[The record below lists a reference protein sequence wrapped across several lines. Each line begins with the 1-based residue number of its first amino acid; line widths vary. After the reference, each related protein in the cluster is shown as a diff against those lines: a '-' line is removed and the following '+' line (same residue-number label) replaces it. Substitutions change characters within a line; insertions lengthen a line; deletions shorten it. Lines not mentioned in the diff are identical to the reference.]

1 VWRLQKDIEAY
12 LAQHIEWHS
21 VRDPHAVET
30 VAPRF
35 LWGDFEALSYTW
47 GEENADGRVVVNG
60 TLCHVHQNLEAAL
73 RRLRALPE
81 TEHGMKYWIDALC
94 INQKNIPERNAEV
107 KRMRKIY
114 ERAWSVVVWLGE
126 GTEDHDKACDCIS
139 GISNPD
145 LSKYRKYYF
154 SHDEE
159 LFGNLKWKPLIDL
172 LRKPYWKRVWI
183 IQELA
188 MNHHH
193 TLFIYGDTA
202 FFRQDLEFT
211 LESCMS
217 DSLFVQ
223 KWLDAESD
231 DSTNETQE
239 NLFGLFRRVSSLM
252 ALSSHQLQGAD
263 IEDVLSLA
271 QEASSKD
278 MRDKIYG
285 IHGLLPTALS
295 SRIQPNYDLS
305 VAEIFQD
312 FSEILLQECGLE
324 SVLSWGG
331 SDLRLPSWCV
341 DLSGPFS
348 RCHIQWLRRRRANLN
363 RSFPYTYRF
372 SDSTKYL
379 LCNGVFIDT
388 IESATECSLEMSDL
402 NRNLGVQ
409 QDLNGAQG
417 DYPMVENEALI
428 DTLIETLLLGHPHR
442 SGHKISFFA
451 APWVENR
458 RENNI
463 SKEFDLAPDE
473 QKARELFWK
482 FVKSDG
488 YFGAF
493 DKFRKAYSTFKVQ
506 GHELKSFF
514 PRWMPRI
521 DARLG
526 IYKKYLSSYC
536 ESAGLV
542 AATDVRL
549 AVVSLVGRA
558 LANTT
563 NGHLALIPSKGRK
576 GDVIAIVDCSFPILL
591 RPKGQ
596 GYKYIGECYLQGFMD
611 GEAFAG
617 DEQPKV
623 EEITIV

>member
-1 VWRLQKDIEAY
+1 
-12 LAQHIEWHS
+12 
-21 VRDPHAVET
+21 
-30 VAPRF
+30 
-35 LWGDFEALSYTW
+35 
-47 GEENADGRVVVNG
+47 VVNG

-126 GTEDHDKACDCIS
+126 GTEDQDKACDCIS
-139 GISNPD
+139 AISHLD
-145 LSKYRKYYF
+145 LFNYQDSYF
-154 SHDEE
+154 SHVED
-159 LFGNLKWKPLIDL
+159 LFGNLKWKPLMDL

-202 FFRQDLEFT
+202 FFRQDLKFT
-211 LESCMS
+211 LEKCMR
-217 DSLFVQ
+217 DSLLVQ

-231 DSTNETQE
+231 DLTNETQE
-239 NLFGLFRRVSSLM
+239 NLFVLFRRVSSLV
-252 ALSSHQLQGAD
+252 ALSSHQLQEEH
-263 IEDVLSLA
+263 IENVLSLA

-305 VAEIFQD
+305 VGETFQD
-312 FSEILLQECGLE
+312 FSEKLLQECGLE

-331 SDLRLPSWCV
+331 SDLGLPSWCV
-341 DLSGPFS
+341 DLSEPPS
-348 RCHIQWLRRRRANLN
+348 RVHKQWLRQGRANLN
-363 RSFPYTYRF
+363 RRFPYTYRF
-372 SDSTKYL
+372 SHSTKHL
-379 LCNGVFIDT
+379 LCNGVLIDT
-388 IESATECSLEMSDL
+388 IESATEFSLNLSDL
-402 NRNLGVQ
+402 NRNLSVEP
-409 QDLNGAQG
+409 DFDDPQG
-417 DYPMVENEALI
+417 DYPIVEDGALT
-428 DTLIETLLLGHPHR
+428 DTLFETLLLGPPFR
-442 SGHKISFFA
+442 SRRRRSFFA

-458 RENNI
+458 RENDI
-463 SKEFDLAPDE
+463 SDDFNLTPDE
-473 QKARELFWK
+473 QKARELLWK
-482 FVKSDG
+482 FLKSDG

-493 DKFRKAYSTFKVQ
+493 DKFRKANSTFKVQ
-506 GHELKSFF
+506 GHELKYFF

-526 IYKKYLSSYC
+526 RYREVMSGVWDYEGTSPVIIAYDLR
-536 ESAGLV
+536 SAV
-542 AATDVRL
+542 I
-549 AVVSLVGRA
+549 SLVGRA

-563 NGHLALIPSKGRK
+563 NGHLALIPTKGRK
-576 GDVIAIVDCSFPILL
+576 GDVIAIVDCSFPIVL

-611 GEAFAG
+611 GEAFAV
-617 DEQPKV
+617 DEQPQV
-623 EEITIV
+623 EEIMIV